1 MPIIWR
7 YLLRNYFK
15 IFSLSIFVFISMLV
29 LTRMQE
35 IARFAT
41 LGTSFSTILLFIL
54 YQFPLILPLAI
65 PISALI
71 ASTLLMGK
79 LSSSHELTSL
89 RAQGYS
95 IKEVLFPIR
104 LIAFSLALLNFF
116 IVSELTP
123 GTTLKSKKLLYQ
135 ATAHNPLM
143 LLRLNKTS
151 KVKNSYSDLQIV
163 NSGKS
168 AKDFLFSFTNP
179 KSGKLNLFMADKLT
193 VEQQGVLIG
202 DHVSFISNLPS
213 KEENSFDHLLI
224 ENHNTIRNSSLAI
237 ASLLHESDIKK
248 QTLKKLKIKPLLIKT
263 FIEKPANQ
271 MAQCITEIS
280 RRIYLALITFSFSML
295 GALYS
300 IQIGRLKKRKGLL
313 AILGLSSFALAAHLL
328 TRGTSS
334 NLYLVGTYFALP
346 QIAIFVANRSKLR
359 SIERG
364 IE

>member
-15 IFSLSIFVFISMLV
+15 IFSLSIFVFISMLI
-29 LTRMQE
+29 LMRMQE

-41 LGTSFSTILLFIL
+41 LGTSISTILFFIL

-123 GTTLKSKKLLYQ
+123 GTKLKSKNLVYQ

-143 LLRLNKTS
+143 LLRLNKNS
-151 KVKNSYSDLQIV
+151 KIKNSYADLQII

-168 AKDFLFSFTNP
+168 AKDFLFSFVNP
-179 KSGKLNLFMADKLT
+179 KSGKLNLFLADKLT
-193 VEQQGVLIG
+193 VQEQGVLIG
-202 DHVSFISNLPS
+202 DQVSFISILPS
-213 KEENSFDHLLI
+213 NKENSFDHLLI
-224 ENHNTIRNSSLAI
+224 ENHNSIRNSSLAI
-237 ASLLHESDIKK
+237 ASLLHETDIKK

-263 FIEKPANQ
+263 FIDKNSEQ
-271 MAQCITEIS
+271 TIQCITEIS
-280 RRIYLALITFSFSML
+280 RRIYLALVTFSFSML
-295 GALYS
+295 GALFS
-300 IQIGRLKKRKGLL
+300 IQIGRIKKRKGLL
-313 AILGLSSFALAAHLL
+313 VILIFSSIALAAYLL
-328 TRGTSS
+328 TKGNSS
-334 NLYLVGTYFALP
+334 NMYLVIAYFALP
-346 QIAIFVANRSKLR
+346 QIAILVANRIKLNA
-359 SIERG
+359 IERG